1 MVFSEWGGIMA
12 KVTLIFV
19 GGSGKID
26 KLITDI
32 TGGEFSHVAGFL
44 FDSIYESTGMKEEQD
59 PYPGVWL
66 HRPDKYDGNPAAV
79 RVEVEVPNLPAL
91 QAEARRLLGRI
102 YGYTDCVKGGLYDLL
117 RIELP
122 SNDYALNCSETWTRL
137 LRAGGCDPLH
147 GVPADVVTPADLYRA
162 VTAA

>member
-1 MVFSEWGGIMA
+1 MMA

-19 GGSGKID
+19 GGTGKVD
-26 KLITDI
+26 KLITDV
-32 TGGEFSHVAGFL
+32 TGGMYSHVAGFL
-44 FDSIYESTGMKEEQD
+44 FDSVYESTGMKEEQD

-66 HRPDKYDGNPAAV
+66 HRPDKYTGNPAV
-79 RVEVEVPNLPAL
+79 KYVEVEVPDLPGL
-91 QAEARRLLGRI
+91 QTEARRLLGRI

-117 RIELP
+117 KIELP

-137 LRAGGCDPLH
+137 LRAGGFDPLP

-162 VTAA
+162 VMTA